1 MLKLFVSGSDK
12 NKAIVTAGLSATMQS
27 LGYST
32 SVYKPIQTG
41 AIDHDGFIQAPDL
54 AFVKFIDSYIK
65 TYFTYLLKNP
75 ALPILSAELENT
87 TIDKDTIAED
97 FLSIHDECV
106 IVDGTDGLFTPL
118 ADGLAELN
126 LAKNL
131 NLPVLMSVSPLDENI
146 GDIIATINCA
156 YMSNVW
162 FRGVIINGYPSEY
175 TEIGNLNIKSFP
187 RLIERYTN
195 AKVLGIL
202 PQLSRNIKPNDLIS
216 EILTGVDL
224 ESVFDVKIAKLEA

>member
-1 MLKLFVSGSDK
+1 MLKLLVSGSDK

-41 AIDHDGFIQAPDL
+41 AIDHDGFVQAPDL

-75 ALPILSAELENT
+75 ALPILSAELENK
-87 TIDKDTIAED
+87 TINKDLIAQD
-97 FLSIHDECV
+97 FLNINDECV
-106 IVDGTDGLFTPL
+106 VVDGTEGLFTPITE
-118 ADGLAELN
+118 GLAEYD

-131 NLPVLMSVSPLDENI
+131 DIPVLLSVAPLSENI

-156 YMSNVW
+156 YMSNVR
-162 FRGVIINGYPSEY
+162 FRGVIINGYPSEF
-175 TEIGNLNIKSFP
+175 TDIDNLNVKSFP
-187 RLIERYTN
+187 RLIEKYTS

-202 PQLSRNIKPNDLIS
+202 PELSRNVKPNDLIS

-224 ESVFDVKIAKLEA
+224 ESVFDVKIAKLSV